1 MTSLEDDGS
10 SRDLGQ
16 AGSGPKPVETAERR
30 ARRLFDEMAR
40 NIGRETVNYMKQM
53 YPGTFAGQP
62 STAEL
67 SMVNHIRNDINY
79 RMRPL
84 LMAMIAMHKEWE
96 AELESRP

>member
-1 MTSLEDDGS
+1 MTATDTIANVPAV
-10 SRDLGQ
+10 Q
-16 AGSGPKPVETAERR
+16 ITPETPERR

-40 NIGRETVNYMKQM
+40 NIGRETVNYMKLM
-53 YPGTFAGQP
+53 YPGTFEGQP
-62 STAEL
+62 KTAEL

-96 AELESRP
+96 SELSND